1 MIEKIS
7 HPCYFLCRVCSNTIL
22 LSESSGDEITCER
35 CGEGNHPL
43 KIRSVQKTIVYALTA
58 LIFFI
63 PAMWYPFM
71 TIELYGN
78 RNSSTIWGGVVSL
91 IEDGSWPIGV
101 IVFLASILI
110 PAVKLIILL
119 YLGVT
124 AQNNSHLQF
133 KTRLYHIIEA
143 IGRWSMLDIFLL
155 AILVAI
161 IKLGHWTRVEIE
173 LGSYLFAL
181 VVIFTMLAS
190 AAFDPQLLWNEE
202 HGNTNTQEN

>member
-1 MIEKIS
+1 MIDKS
-7 HPCYFLCRVCSNTIL
+7 NHPCYFLCRVCSNTVL
-22 LSESSGDEITCER
+22 LSESSHQAACER
-35 CGEGNHPL
+35 CGEVNNPL
-43 KIRSVQKTIVYALTA
+43 KIGSVEKTIAYALTA
-58 LIFFI
+58 LIFFV

-91 IEDGSWPIGV
+91 IEDGSWPIGL

-110 PAVKLIILL
+110 PVVKLIILF
-119 YLGVT
+119 YLGLT
-124 AQNNSHLQF
+124 ARNNSHLRF

-161 IKLGHWTRVEIE
+161 IKLGHWTRVEPE
-173 LGSYLFAL
+173 LGSYLFSL

-190 AAFDPQLLWNEE
+190 AAFDPQLLWNED